1 MLITCLTLS
10 SNKCTLDENQYSS
23 LANFL
28 WRRLAVR
35 KKKIQNLLISTM
47 THLYNLFLT
56 APSTLLSQFHL
67 QVRNRLCCIT
77 PFQFIRCSNN
87 IGKRLVSD
95 LHGATACCN
104 IVILWYHQ
112 RFVVTSTLG
121 GSMVALR
128 ACKYSQLRNV
138 WRMSGPYLC

>member
-35 KKKIQNLLISTM
+35 KKKSKSFDFNNDTFV
-47 THLYNLFLT
+47 NLFFT
-56 APSTLLSQFHL
+56 APWTLLSQLHL

-95 LHGATACCN
+95 LHGPTACCN
-104 IVILWYHQ
+104 IVILWHHQ
-112 RFVVTSTLG
+112 RFVVTSILG

-128 ACKYSQLRNV
+128 VCKYSQLRNG
-138 WRMSGPYLC
+138 WKMPGPYSC